1 MENTKGPTLGNGKIC
16 YVEIPANNIKESSA
30 FYHTV
35 FGWKI
40 RTRGDGAIA
49 FDDGIGEV
57 SGTWVLGRKPL
68 TKPGLVV
75 SIMVDNVVET
85 VDKIIALD
93 CKIIKQTAISES
105 EIIAWFSDPTGNV
118 IGLYQHPGGGHGKIC
133 YVEIPAT
140 DIAGASDFY
149 KAVFN
154 WPIRN
159 DNHGNAAFDD
169 SVGVVSGMWTSELKP
184 SESGLLIYI
193 MVDSVGA
200 TADAIIANGGRI
212 IQPPKGN
219 SKEDTA
225 VFSDPAGN
233 ILGIGQE

>member
-1 MENTKGPTLGNGKIC
+1 MENTKGLTLGNGKIC

-75 SIMVDNVVET
+75 SIMVDNVAET

-105 EIIAWFSDPTGNV
+105 EIIAWFSDPAGNV

-169 SVGVVSGMWTSELKP
+169 SVGVVSGMWTSE
-184 SESGLLIYI
+184 
-193 MVDSVGA
+193 
-200 TADAIIANGGRI
+200 
-212 IQPPKGN
+212 
-219 SKEDTA
+219 
-225 VFSDPAGN
+225 
-233 ILGIGQE
+233 